1 MASIGTCSGRR
12 RPACSGENP
21 KWFHKCGGSLITN
34 NHVLTAAHCFR
45 GLRYTSQPIVKLSKL
60 SFILYRPGRDKVRL
74 GVTDLNS
81 ASFKAALY
89 EDTGTEVVR
98 DIEQVLTH
106 PLYLKRYKD
115 LSYFDVGLILVAKRI
130 EFTDFVLPVCLPF
143 LPVDDGDYLAD
154 KFVTLTGWGEDPGAG
169 EQSTEL
175 AVDSLK
181 VISGDFCSES
191 VLSDENIKNFVSK
204 ADVNNPLSRKN
215 SSFGAGI
222 TPQVSS

>member
-1 MASIGTCSGRR
+1 MCSVQPIAPGACGITC
-12 RPACSGENP
+12 
-21 KWFHKCGGSLITN
+21 
-34 NHVLTAAHCFR
+34 
-45 GLRYTSQPIVKLSKL
+45 QPIVKLPKL
-60 SFILYRPGRDKVRL
+60 SFIFCRPGRDKARL
-74 GVTDLNS
+74 GDTDLNS

-89 EDTGTEVVR
+89 EDTETEVVR
-98 DIEQVLTH
+98 DIARILTH
-106 PLYLKRYKD
+106 PLYLKRYNES
-115 LSYFDVGLILVAKRI
+115 LSYFDVALIFVAKRI

-204 ADVNNPLSRKN
+204 NDVKNTLGRKN
-215 SSFGAGI
+215 KSFGAGI
-222 TPQVSS
+222 TPQVTVRSIKLIACN